1 MKLTY
6 VGKKQFKNRLAEFS
20 YTDSEEKRFM
30 KIVDY
35 LQTEC
40 GYNVDA
46 GVMNWAAIEV
56 GDKAEFDE
64 VMKNFKEAKK
74 IIKK

>member
-6 VGKKQFKNRLAEFS
+6 VGHRQFKNRLAEFS

-30 KIVDY
+30 KIADY

-40 GYNVDA
+40 GYNVDT

-56 GDKAEFDE
+56 EDKAEFDE
-64 VMKNFKEAKK
+64 VMKDFREAKK